1 MSAQND
7 RLSCS
12 AVIDCVLDAV
22 CVELL
27 FILWWEGSLHR
38 RQIGIKGYAG

>member
-1 MSAQND
+1 MSAQNNG
-7 RLSCS
+7 LAGG

-27 FILWWEGSLHR
+27 FILWWKDSLHR
-38 RQIGIKGYAG
+38 CEIGIKDYAG